1 MNGRIL
7 VVDDDESMR
16 ELLRSDLQ
24 RHGLTITLSETAEE
38 ALEQVSEHGFDV
50 VLTDLN
56 LPGMTGIDLC
66 VRITAQRPD
75 IPVVVLTG
83 FGSMD
88 TAIAAIR
95 AGAYDFVTK
104 PIDSDLLV
112 IVLERALKH
121 RALQEQVKI
130 LEQSAEPSLLSDD
143 LIGQSPPMREL
154 NRQMGR
160 VAETDA
166 SVLVCGESG
175 TGKELVA
182 RILHRK
188 GPRRA
193 RKFVALNCAA
203 LPETLLE
210 SELFGYKKGS
220 FTDAKSDRTGLLQ
233 EASGGTLFLDE
244 IGEMSLTLQPKL
256 LRALE
261 ERSYRPLGGRAEVDF
276 DVRIIS
282 ASNRDLESAVAD
294 GQFREDLYYRLNV
307 IQLSVP
313 PLRSRGA
320 DILLLARHFLKEFAG
335 RSGAPALGL
344 SETTMD
350 KLLNY
355 SWPGNVRELRNAME
369 RALAL
374 ARHDAVL
381 VEDLPEKIRDFH
393 QSHVILGSNDP
404 QDLVPMEVIEKRYIQ
419 HVLDAAGGNR
429 TLAAKILGLD
439 RKTLYRKLQ
448 RFDDHQAK

>member
-7 VVDDDESMR
+7 IVDDDASMG
-16 ELLRSDLQ
+16 EMLETDLR
-24 RHGLTITLSETAEE
+24 RRGLETVWCDRAED
-38 ALEQVSEHGFDV
+38 ALERFGEREFDII
-50 VLTDLN
+50 LTDLN
-56 LPGMTGIDLC
+56 LPGMSGIDLC
-66 VRITAQRPD
+66 VRTAADRPD
-75 IPVVVLTG
+75 VPVVVLTG

-104 PIDSDLLV
+104 PIDPDLLV

-130 LEQSAEPSLLSDD
+130 LEQSATRELLGGD
-143 LIGQSPPMREL
+143 LIGQSPPMRKL
-154 NRQMGR
+154 ISQIGR
-160 VAETDA
+160 IAETDA
-166 SVLVCGESG
+166 SVLIRGESG

-182 RILHRK
+182 RILHRHS
-188 GPRRA
+188 PRSA
-193 RKFVALNCAA
+193 AAFVALNCAA

-220 FTDAKSDRTGLLQ
+220 FTDAKADKPGLLQ

-244 IGEMSLTLQPKL
+244 IGEMSLALQPKV

-261 ERSYRPLGGRAEVDF
+261 ERCYRPLGARREVGF

-294 GQFREDLYYRLNV
+294 GRFREDLYYRLNV
-307 IQLSVP
+307 IQLTAP
-313 PLRSRGA
+313 PLRSRGT
-320 DILLLARHFLKEFAG
+320 DILLLARHFLEEFAG
-335 RSGAPALGL
+335 RSGKAVLGL

-355 SWPGNVRELRNAME
+355 AWPGNVRELRNAME
-369 RALAL
+369 RAVAL
-374 ARHDAVL
+374 ARHDKVL
-381 VEDLPEKIRDFH
+381 VEDLPERIRDYH
-393 QSHVILGSNDP
+393 PSHLILGSSDP
-404 QDLVPMEVIEKRYIQ
+404 QDLVPMEEVERRYIQ

-429 TLAAKILGLD
+429 TLAARILGFD
-439 RKTLYRKLQ
+439 RKTLYRKL
-448 RFDDHQAK
+448 RRYGKREP

>member
-7 VVDDDESMR
+7 IVDDDESMG
-16 ELLRSDLQ
+16 EMLETDLK
-24 RHGLTITLSETAEE
+24 RRGLETTWYGRAEE
-38 ALEQVSEHGFDV
+38 ALERISAQDIDV

-56 LPGMTGIDLC
+56 LPGMSGIDLC
-66 VRITAQRPD
+66 VRITADRPD
-75 IPVVVLTG
+75 VPVVVLTG

-95 AGAYDFVTK
+95 AGAYDFITK

-121 RALQEQVKI
+121 RALQAQLKI
-130 LEQSAEPSLLSDD
+130 LEKSATQELLSGE
-143 LIGQSPPMREL
+143 LIGQSQPMREL
-154 NRQMGR
+154 SRQIR
-160 VAETDA
+160 RIADTDA

-182 RILHRK
+182 RILHRNSLRSAK
-188 GPRRA
+188 R
-193 RKFVALNCAA
+193 FVALNCAA

-220 FTDAKSDRTGLLQ
+220 FTDAKTDKPGLLQ

-261 ERSYRPLGGRAEVDF
+261 ERCYRPLGGRTEVDF
-276 DVRIIS
+276 NVRIIS

-294 GQFREDLYYRLNV
+294 GKFREDLYYRLNV
-307 IQLSVP
+307 IQLTTP
-313 PLRSRGA
+313 PLRSRGT
-320 DILLLARHFLKEFAG
+320 DILLLARHFLEEFAG
-335 RSGAPALGL
+335 RSGKAVLGL
-344 SETTMD
+344 SETTAD

-369 RALAL
+369 RAVAL
-374 ARHDAVL
+374 ARHDKVL
-381 VEDLPEKIRDFH
+381 VEDLPEKIRDYH
-393 QSHVILGSNDP
+393 QSHVILGSSDP
-404 QDLVPMEVIEKRYIQ
+404 QDLVSMEEVERRYIQ
-419 HVLDAAGGNR
+419 HVLNATGGNR
-429 TLAAKILGLD
+429 TLAAKILGFD

-448 RFDDHQAK
+448 RYGDQSG